1 VSETE
6 GEKAQK
12 RDGGVLGKTA
22 VKMLA
27 CGFGDS
33 EKFVEKVKARGSD
46 VKAWN
51 EVV

>member
-1 VSETE
+1 MSETE

-46 VKAWN
+46 AKAWN